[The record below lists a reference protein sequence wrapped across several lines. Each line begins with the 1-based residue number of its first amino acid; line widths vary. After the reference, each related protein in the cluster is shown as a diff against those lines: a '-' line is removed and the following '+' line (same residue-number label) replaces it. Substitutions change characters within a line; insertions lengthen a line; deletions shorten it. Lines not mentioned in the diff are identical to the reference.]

1 MKRLISVQTN
11 GVFQRFGTD
20 EGMRLIGAAG
30 FDCVDLDMIYIPDT
44 SIRKG
49 IIEGGFTLPE
59 ERFMEEIIRPIRDAG
74 TRYGVGF
81 ALAHAPFPSWTPLSG
96 EMNAHLLRAFRM
108 CLDACRYLDCPY
120 LVVHPA
126 FAGYLNRLDSGTE
139 HDINIELYSSLIPEA
154 KRTGVSILLENMFTS
169 WKGKRFEAA
178 CADTRDACAYIDEL
192 NALAGQEIFGFCYD
206 SGHAALLGKDQGKAI
221 RALGHRLLALH
232 LHDNDGV
239 SDCHR
244 FPYYGIVDWE
254 AVLRALHDIGY
265 GGAINFETSGEMD
278 AHDPALIPKLLELLG
293 ETGRLF
299 SEKMD
304 GTDPSDAARIS
315 D

>member
-1 MKRLISVQTN
+1 MKRLISVQTD
-11 GVFQRFGTD
+11 GVFQRFGPD
-20 EGMRLIGAAG
+20 EGMRLIGRAG
-30 FDCVDLDMIYIPDT
+30 FDCVDLDMVYIPD
-44 SIRKG
+44 SSVRRG

-74 TRYGVGF
+74 EKYGVGF
-81 ALAHAPFPSWTPLSG
+81 GQAHAPFPSWTPRSG

-108 CLDACRYLDCPY
+108 CLDACRYLGCPY

-126 FAGYLNRLDSGTE
+126 FAEYAERLDSVTE
-139 HDINIELYSSLIPEA
+139 HDINIRLYSSLIPDA
-154 KRTGVSILLENMFTS
+154 RRTGVRILLENMFTAR
-169 WKGKRFEAA
+169 KGRRVEAV
-178 CADTRDACAYIDEL
+178 CADMREACAYVDEL
-192 NALAGQEIFGFCYD
+192 NAAAGEEIFGFCYD

-221 RALGHRLLALH
+221 RTLGHRLLALH

-265 GGAINFETSGEMD
+265 SGTINFEAYAEMD

-299 SEKMD
+299 ASRMD
-304 GTDPSDAARIS
+304 GG
-315 D
+315 